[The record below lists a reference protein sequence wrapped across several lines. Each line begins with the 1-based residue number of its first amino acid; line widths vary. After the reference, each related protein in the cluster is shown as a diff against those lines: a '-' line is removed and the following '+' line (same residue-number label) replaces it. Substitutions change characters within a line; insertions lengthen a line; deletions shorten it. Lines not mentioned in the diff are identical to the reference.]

1 MKIRDIIS
9 EAYRGGRGHLKDYG
23 STKGEI
29 DPSLPNARIEPRL
42 RNTDTYMQ
50 MRYGVAVAAASAAQG
65 GEQFQQES
73 TWAENLGTLAYTDA
87 EIAILDAADKL
98 MGVSSVKLTGKSKE
112 KSDVSMTSPVLKT
125 DWKKYEDR

>member
-1 MKIRDIIS
+1 MKIRDIVS

>member
-1 MKIRDIIS
+1 MKIRDIVS

-29 DPSLPNARIEPRL
+29 DPSLPNARIEPKL

>member
-1 MKIRDIIS
+1 MKIRDIVS

-29 DPSLPNARIEPRL
+29 DPSLPNARIEPKL

-50 MRYGVAVAAASAAQG
+50 MRYGVAVAAASAAQS

>member
-1 MKIRDIIS
+1 MKIREIVS
-9 EAYRGGRGHLKDYG
+9 ETYRGGRGHLKDYG
-23 STKGEI
+23 STRGEI

-65 GEQFQQES
+65 GDVFQQET
-73 TWAENLGTLAYTDA
+73 TWSENLGTMAYTDA
-87 EIAILDAADKL
+87 EVAILDAADKL

-112 KSDVSMTSPVLKT
+112 KSGIGSKSPVLKT
-125 DWKKYEDR
+125 NWKKYEDR